1 MNQCRSAVPS
11 AADVHVYR
19 VPRSAARPAAAAA
32 RTGRIGPMTNPQQSS
47 PAVDP
52 YPVAEAYPAPV
63 TRPGRGLAGAIAVF
77 LGGYLLLAGFSG
89 FLGQTSL
96 SLFADLVGRGGPE
109 YPASIM
115 VLAVLQFVFAM
126 IVVVVGLILAGRSV
140 TGKLIGAIL
149 VVAGSIL
156 TFVFLGLW
164 LNGVLPL
171 PGGREGIPFR
181 AVFTNTWFA
190 IVLFGGIAWLLAR
203 RARVGWIALL
213 GTLILIPV
221 PTALQFAGVESG
233 ITQIVMYLLS
243 GIVGAGIIL
252 AGRPLRD

>member
-1 MNQCRSAVPS
+1 MM
-11 AADVHVYR
+11 
-19 VPRSAARPAAAAA
+19 
-32 RTGRIGPMTNPQQSS
+32 GLMTIPQQTPPYAEPYAA
-47 PAVDP
+47 PASASVS
-52 YPVAEAYPAPV
+52 
-63 TRPGRGLAGAIAVF
+63 RPGHSLAGAIAVF

-96 SLFADLVGRGGPE
+96 SLFAALADRGGPQ

-115 VLAVLQFVFAM
+115 ALAVLQFLFAM
-126 IVVVVGLILAGRSV
+126 IVVVVGLLLAGVSA
-140 TGKLIGAIL
+140 TGKIVGTIV

-156 TFVFLGLW
+156 TFIGIGLW
-164 LNGVLPL
+164 FNGLLPL
-171 PGGREGIPFR
+171 PDGQAGIPFR

-190 IVLFGGIAWLLAR
+190 VVLFAGIAWLLAR
-203 RARVGWIALL
+203 RPGIGWLSLL

-221 PTALQFAGVESG
+221 PTALLFANVEGGVV
-233 ITQIVMYLLS
+233 QVVMYLLC